1 MLQHGGDTGLQPQ
14 RVHVRAAPP
23 SPPFCNTLRMYWY
36 NGAGQCKQC
45 GRCGN
50 KAEGSS
56 PAQACGNDY
65 DESGHGTHVAATLA
79 GTSDRQTAPDSVRNN
94 GMAGAWGAPTQ
105 ASAGAKLF
113 LQDVMNGASGA
124 ECSALGLEATCG
136 GSMSVP
142 TALENLFADPYLLGV
157 RVHCNSWG
165 CSAGGGG
172 GGGGGGGAGAC
183 SSYNSQAQDIDAF
196 NTVSR
201 PPPCTSCKQ
210 NPQPQTKPPTIPA
223 TPQTPNPLQ
232 RTA

>member
-1 MLQHGGDTGLQPQ
+1 VLQHGGDTGLQPQ

-23 SPPFCNTLRMYWY
+23 SLPFCNTLRMYWY

-79 GTSDRQTAPDSVRNN
+79 GASNRQTAPDSVRNN
-94 GMAGAWGAPTQ
+94 GMAGAWGAPAQ

-124 ECSALGLEATCG
+124 ECSALGLDPACG

-172 GGGGGGGAGAC
+172 GGAGAC

-201 PPPCTSCKQ
+201 PPLHL
-210 NPQPQTKPPTIPA
+210 PQTKPS
-223 TPQTPNPLQ
+223 TPNKTSNITRNPPNPQPPQ